1 MTRFETSVEIARG
14 REEVFAYVADPGRFA
29 QWNSAVES
37 VESLAAAEPANDA
50 RYVMHRLLPAGR
62 ATNELVIA
70 PRPPAELTIR
80 TSSGPTPFV
89 YRYAFE
95 PTDRGTVITLRAEVR
110 LGAAATVLGP
120 LAASAVKR
128 GVDANFAA
136 LREILEHGATRVV
149 DALDQA

>member
-14 REEVFAYVADPGRFA
+14 RAEVFDYVADPGRFA

-37 VESLAAAEPANDA
+37 VAPLAGAEPANDT
-50 RYVMHRLLPAGR
+50 RYVMRHLLPAGW

-70 PRPPAELTIR
+70 PRPPDELSIR
-80 TSSGPTPFV
+80 TRSGPTPFV

-95 PTDRGTVITLRAEVR
+95 PTDRGTLIRLRAEVW

-120 LAASAVKR
+120 LAAAAVKR
-128 GVDANFAA
+128 GVDANFGA
-136 LREILEHGATRVV
+136 LREILER
-149 DALDQA
+149 DA